1 MLLLW
6 YAETANENGNTPQ
19 ALWALNEVRKR
30 ARQGVPGVLPEVTT
44 MDKVQLQA
52 AIWHEQRVEYGMENE
67 RFFDLVRQGRAGT
80 VLRAY
85 SQKYNTVKGSFKDG
99 INEVAPIPQLEIDIS
114 QGRLT
119 QNNGY

>member
-6 YAETANENGNTPQ
+6 YAEAANENGNSTQ

-30 ARQGVPGVLPEVTT
+30 ARQGNTSVLPDVTT
-44 MDKVQLQA
+44 TDKDQLRT

-85 SQKYNTVKGSFKDG
+85 SQKYNTAKGSFKDG
-99 INEVAPIPQLEIDIS
+99 VNEVLPIPQTEIDLS
-114 QGRLT
+114 QGELT